1 MRTPIIISI
10 CCLIIAITATAQT
23 EATNSIHEK
32 GLKGIIV
39 GTDKE
44 PLPFVNVVLLKDST
58 FVAGVATDGQGRF
71 VFEQPSSSANKIKI
85 VMVGYEDYFAPIT
98 QSEDLG
104 IIMLKESS
112 IMLNEVVVKANLP
125 TTRLKGNTMVTSV
138 QNTAL
143 AKMGNA
149 YDVLSHIPMVTGIN
163 GELNVFGRGT
173 PVIYINGRQVKNES
187 DLQQLNSA
195 EIRSVELIANPG
207 AAYASNIPAVIRI
220 RTIPP
225 QGDGFGFDITDALV
239 FWSYMRNNTD
249 INMRYRHNG
258 FEVFGNFNLYEGKR
272 KVTDVS
278 KMIGCS
284 VLCSKINSHY

>member
-225 QGDGFGFDITDALV
+225 QGDGFGFDITDALG
-239 FWSYMRNNTD
+239 FWSYARNNTD

>member
-225 QGDGFGFDITDALV
+225 QGDGFGFDITDALG
-239 FWSYMRNNTD
+239 FWSYARNNTD

-278 KMIGCS
+278 KMTTFAQYCP
-284 VLCSKINSHY
+284 K

>member
-220 RTIPP
+220 KTIPP
-225 QGDGFGFDITDALV
+225 QGDGFGFDITDALG
-239 FWSYMRNNTD
+239 FWSYARNNTD